1 MSYQTIINK
10 YRQNIYRTQAEP
22 NATAELSLHTYLQ
35 DFLEETA
42 AFLTHDITIIHEP
55 RKLDIGRPD
64 FVVQDGLLHVGYV
77 EAEAF
82 KTDLDRL
89 TGHAKTQNDRF
100 IENLDNFVL
109 TNFVEFQLY
118 TEGTLRAKASLIGT
132 QENDEKLETLLDRFL
147 GAHPISLATPEAL
160 ANYLAR
166 RTRELR
172 IQITTTLTDE
182 QSDIY
187 GMFKAFQELLLAELT
202 PDDFADMYAQ
212 TLAYGLFA
220 ARCTLPNATNF
231 SRFTAYTALPRSN
244 PFLRRLFYYIAS
256 PELDNNLTWIL
267 DDIADLLRNVP
278 TEMLRT
284 AFDAQT
290 HIADPIIHFYE
301 TFLAEY
307 DATRR
312 VARGVYYTPPQA
324 ISYIVRSVD
333 SLLKTDLHKP
343 DGIADGNA
351 LILDPAT
358 GTGGFLLAVLEHIQ
372 QHVTET
378 RGSGYWQRYVNGELV
393 RRLAG
398 FEILVA
404 PYTIAHLK
412 LSMFLQ
418 RQGWNP
424 EDTERLGIY
433 LTNTIE
439 EPREK
444 ERYIFASF
452 ISDEANAAVSVKKD
466 ALILAILGNPPYP
479 RSTANPSRDAE
490 GDLNFIG
497 RLIEDYKSV
506 DGKRMTE
513 RNYQVL
519 QADYVKF
526 IRWAQW
532 RIDKNGE
539 GVIGYIV
546 NNSFLDGIIFR
557 GMRRSLMNSFNA
569 IYCLNLHGSSRIKED
584 IPDAEIDENIFD
596 IQQGVSILL
605 CVKERDNPNAAKI
618 YYADLWGSRE
628 EKYTTLLNTDV
639 QNTKWAKLHT
649 TSSLYLF
656 VPHDAAHI
664 AEYEKGW
671 DLKDIFQ
678 ASSIGVVTARDK
690 LTVHRTPEAVRA
702 TVTDFV
708 ALCEAEAREKYKLPK
723 DSRDWKVVNAQADLH
738 NHPEIEKHIVPIYY
752 RPLDMRYTY
761 YTGRSSGFHCLPRPA
776 ISSHLVFGENLAL
789 CICRSIK
796 APVWQHVLVTDRITA
811 HGTISNKEGPT
822 HVFPLY
828 IYAHPGRQDL
838 STERSTNLKPAF
850 LKAFS
855 EKLGLPQTGQFD
867 MPEGTSP
874 ENILAYIYA
883 VLHSPTYRDRYY
895 EFLKY
900 GFPRIP
906 LPKDISHFRRLST
919 LGQRLMDMH
928 LLKNVPG
935 PPRHRFEG
943 EGESVVS
950 KLAYRDGHVWINRT
964 QHFTNVPEAVW
975 EFEIGAYQVCEKWL
989 QDRKGEVLSDMEL
1002 QQYQRILVAVAETI
1016 DIMMELDVENNA

>member
-82 KTDLDRL
+82 ETDLDRL

-118 TEGTLRAKASLIGT
+118 TEGTLRAKASLTGT

-187 GMFKAFQELLLAELT
+187 GMFKAFQELLLAALT

-231 SRFTAYTALPRSN
+231 SRFTAYAALPRSN

-256 PELDNNLTWIL
+256 PELDNNLAWIL
-267 DDIADLLRNVP
+267 DDIANLLRNVP

-312 VARGVYYTPPQA
+312 VDRGVYYTPPQA

-333 SLLKTDLHKP
+333 SLLKTDLHKA

-372 QHVTET
+372 QHVTKAYGT
-378 RGSGYWQRYVNGELV
+378 GYWQRYVNGELV

-433 LTNTIE
+433 LTNTLE

-466 ALILAILGNPPYP
+466 APILAILGNPPYP

-497 RLIEDYKSV
+497 RLIEDYKSL
-506 DGKRMTE
+506 DRKRMAE

-639 QNTKWAKLHT
+639 QNTEWAKLHA

-671 DLKDIFQ
+671 DLTDIFQ
-678 ASSIGVVTARDK
+678 SSSIGVLTARDK
-690 LTVHRTPEAVRA
+690 LTVHRTPEAVYA
-702 TVTDFV
+702 TVTDFA
-708 ALCEAEAREKYKLPK
+708 ALPEAEARQKYKLPK
-723 DSRDWKVVNAQADLH
+723 DSTDWKVIDAQADLR

-752 RPLDMRYTY
+752 RPLDTRYTY
-761 YTGRSSGFHCLPRPA
+761 YTGRSGGFHCRPRPA
-776 ISSHLVFGENLAL
+776 ISSQLVFGENLAL
-789 CICRSIK
+789 CTCRGIK

-811 HGTISNKEGPT
+811 HGTISNKEGPA

-828 IYAHPGRQDL
+828 IYAHPERQDL

-867 MPEGTSP
+867 MPEGISP
-874 ENILAYIYA
+874 ENVLAYIYA

-895 EFLKY
+895 EFFM
-900 GFPRIP
+900 GFHASRCQKIFHIFG
-906 LPKDISHFRRLST
+906 DCQHSA
-919 LGQRLMDMH
+919 
-928 LLKNVPG
+928 NV
-935 PPRHRFEG
+935 
-943 EGESVVS
+943 
-950 KLAYRDGHVWINRT
+950 
-964 QHFTNVPEAVW
+964 
-975 EFEIGAYQVCEKWL
+975 
-989 QDRKGEVLSDMEL
+989 
-1002 QQYQRILVAVAETI
+1002 
-1016 DIMMELDVENNA
+1016 